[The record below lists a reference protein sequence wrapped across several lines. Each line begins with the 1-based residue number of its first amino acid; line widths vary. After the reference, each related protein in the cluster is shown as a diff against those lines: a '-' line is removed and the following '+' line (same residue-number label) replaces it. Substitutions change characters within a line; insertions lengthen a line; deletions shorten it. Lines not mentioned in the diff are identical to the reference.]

1 MSTVEH
7 ECNALD
13 TEFKVGAELAPVFAR
28 FTPLKSAISNL
39 SSIDLDGDKAWNSEL
54 QSKELPP
61 NLIVG
66 VSLRYY
72 KNRLIGADEFLSRLP
87 KYSTLVL
94 SVPWLSRYLRRS
106 GGTMQLR
113 YVDGRSLNSKAEA
126 SLTEDLRKHGKR
138 TRQRGLTSGC

>member
-7 ECNALD
+7 EWNALD

-66 VSLRYY
+66 VSVR
-72 KNRLIGADEFLSRLP
+72 
-87 KYSTLVL
+87 
-94 SVPWLSRYLRRS
+94 
-106 GGTMQLR
+106 
-113 YVDGRSLNSKAEA
+113 
-126 SLTEDLRKHGKR
+126 
-138 TRQRGLTSGC
+138 